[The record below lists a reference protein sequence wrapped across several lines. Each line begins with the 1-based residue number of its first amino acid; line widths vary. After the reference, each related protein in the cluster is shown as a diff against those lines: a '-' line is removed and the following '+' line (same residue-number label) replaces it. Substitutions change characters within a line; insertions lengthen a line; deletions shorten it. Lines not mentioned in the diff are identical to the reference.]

1 MIMDVEKAYDLLNRS
16 FLDDVIKKIVF
27 STSFINSIETILN
40 KPKSCV
46 INSGKTT
53 QHFQLNRGTCQ
64 RDPISANLCILEI
77 EILFTLSILTRNNIV
92 WKYGS

>member
-1 MIMDVEKAYDLLNRS
+1 MDVEKAYDLLNRS

-46 INSGKTT
+46 INS
-53 QHFQLNRGTCQ
+53 
-64 RDPISANLCILEI
+64 
-77 EILFTLSILTRNNIV
+77 
-92 WKYGS
+92 